1 MVIALDEFQW
11 TDHPKKINLGCG
23 YDLKKGFLN
32 IDLNSF
38 HDPDLVCDATN
49 LAPLPSNYYEH
60 ILANDILEHIPR
72 TKCLVA
78 LREWNRVLAN
88 KATLELQ
95 VPNIIGLLDLF
106 TRSENQ
112 NIESH
117 ERLTQ
122 CLFGTQCYRGDYHY
136 NGFTEITVAKV
147 LTDSGFE
154 MRSIQTKDDWLFFI
168 VAEKTSHCERDSLLY
183 LDMDA
188 DFIKGAYLKYFKR
201 EPDSG
206 GMAHYL
212 DHLKN
217 GGLRE
222 EVLQSLRDSDE
233 NIEN

>member
-1 MVIALDEFQW
+1 MNPFQY
-11 TDHPKKINLGCG
+11 TEYPKKINLGCG
-23 YDLKKGFLN
+23 YDLKNGFLN

-38 HDPDLVCDATN
+38 HNPDLVCDATN

-72 TKCLVA
+72 TKCLIA

-88 KATLELQ
+88 NATLELQ

-106 TRSENQ
+106 TRKKNQ

-136 NGFTEITVAKV
+136 NGFTEITIAKV
-147 LTDSGFE
+147 LADSGFDT
-154 MRSIQTKDDWLFFI
+154 RSIKTKDDWLFFI
-168 VAEKTSHCERDSLLY
+168 VAEKISHYDRDPLLY
-183 LDMDA
+183 VEKDA
-188 DFIKGAYLKYFKR
+188 DFIKEAYLAFFKR
-201 EPDSG
+201 EPDTG
-206 GMAHYL
+206 GMTHYL
-212 DHLKN
+212 EHLEN

-222 EVLQSLRDSDE
+222 EVLQSLKDSDE
-233 NIEN
+233 STRK